1 MMAKNPVNEFSKSK
15 NFRDLDEN
23 LKLAFVNI
31 KNDMTALR
39 EGLHQQGMK
48 VVELVQDVKESKAD
62 FITVDKFNI
71 IKIKIGELNE
81 NLKKLWEIEKK
92 LEDLDRKTV
101 AESDFDKHTGK
112 MENELAKL
120 KQDLAALD
128 KTSATEQ
135 QLKDFAQ
142 DINSEFDGIKRGI
155 EELRSIKDSIT
166 RAEMDKRTDILNKRA
181 DEVRKD
187 FEKVRSEVKDK
198 INVKD
203 VEAFVFDVNK
213 EFDILKKAIVDFKDD
228 SRKYVTTS
236 EFERSLD
243 KLNNKVDGTNQ
254 KLTAVVDE
262 FSKGMESAFKDFLK
276 VHERNSKELI
286 SEVTASEERLSEEI
300 AENKKEMK
308 DFVTRKQAENLLKD
322 LNKEFDALKDDSDKL
337 TKGLAE
343 LGKESASKEEL
354 HTAFDNLRESLLETN
369 QAMKE
374 MYGNVLKAMKH
385 DSDDVNRKIKDNSQ
399 DINEIERAVGKELK
413 LYVLKDELE
422 AELEAMQEELDKMPT
437 ATDVDKQLR
446 KSISVLED
454 EYVEKKQFNKLVDVV
469 SMLQE
474 RVELQREL
482 VKEKKKELKTYGK
495 QLKAAK
501 KAEKKLAKYE
511 AEYSSMVEKSQKAVK
526 KAKNGKNGKN
536 GKEKKEYNKSS
547 FLANFLIV
555 VAFLLLIAAI
565 GFFFSGMSGLT
576 DSLSIAAVVCFVLGI
591 ILRIVVALK
600 RSD

>member
-1 MMAKNPVNEFSKSK
+1 MAKNPVNEFSKSK
-15 NFRDLDEN
+15 NFKDLDEN
-23 LKLAFVNI
+23 LKLAFGNI

-112 MENELAKL
+112 VENELAKL
-120 KQDLAALD
+120 KQDLTALD
-128 KTSATEQ
+128 NTSATEA

-142 DINSEFDGIKRGI
+142 DINSEFDGIKQGI

-166 RAEMDKRTDILNKRA
+166 RAEMDKRTNLLNKHA
-181 DEVRKD
+181 DDVRKD

-213 EFDILKKAIVDFKDD
+213 EFDVLKKAIVDFKDD
-228 SRKYVTTS
+228 SRRFVTS
-236 EFERSLD
+236 NDFEKSLD
-243 KLNNKVDGTNQ
+243 KLDSKVDGTNQ
-254 KLTAVVDE
+254 KLTVVVDE

-276 VHERNSKELI
+276 VHERTSKELV
-286 SEVTASEERLSEEI
+286 SEFTASEERLSEEI

-343 LGKESASKEEL
+343 LSKGSASKEEL
-354 HTAFDNLRESLLETN
+354 HAAFDNLRESLLETN

-374 MYGNVLKAMKH
+374 MYGNVLKALKH
-385 DSDDVNRKIKDNSQ
+385 DSDDMNRKIKDNSQ
-399 DINEIERAVGKELK
+399 DINEIEKAVGKELK

-422 AELEAMQEELDKMPT
+422 AELEAMQKELDKMPT
-437 ATDVDKQLR
+437 STDVDKHLR
-446 KSISVLED
+446 NSISVLED

-482 VKEKKKELKTYGK
+482 VKEKKKELKAYGK
-495 QLKAAK
+495 QLKSAK

-526 KAKNGKNGKN
+526 KAKNGKNGKAV
-536 GKEKKEYNKSS
+536 KDKEYRKSS

-591 ILRIVVALK
+591 IIRIVVALK